1 MKLSIVT
8 TAYKSTEFL
17 REFHLRMSN
26 AVKKI
31 TDDYEIIFVNDGCP
45 DESLSVLREIIN
57 QDEKSKLINL
67 SRNFGHHK
75 AMMTGMEHAQG
86 DYIFTIDCDLEEQPE
101 ELEKFYQKII
111 QGGDD
116 CINSVIKARK
126 GGLIEKKFDGL
137 FYPVFNFLSNQKIA
151 KNLCTA
157 SLMSKRYVES
167 LVKYREQGVYLAGI
181 KALNGFKQSYIFIK
195 KTSRKSERSY
205 NFLRRV
211 SLAVNSITSFSSK
224 PLYYIFYLGIIISSC
239 STVFGFC
246 LIYKK
251 FFQSVSIE
259 GWSSIMVSLWFIAG
273 VITMSLGVIAI
284 YLAKIFTEI
293 KPRPYAIIEGIY
305 QKHDHKTQK

>member
-8 TAYKSTEFL
+8 TTYKSTEFL

-26 AVKKI
+26 VVKKI

-45 DESLSVLREIIN
+45 DGSLRVLREIVN
-57 QDEKSKLINL
+57 QDGKSKLINL

-75 AMMTGMEHAQG
+75 AMMTGIEHTQG

-101 ELEKFYQKII
+101 ELVKFYQKIL
-111 QGGDD
+111 QDDDD
-116 CINSVIKARK
+116 CINSVIHARK
-126 GGLIEKKFDGL
+126 GGLIERKFDGL

-157 SLMSKRYVES
+157 SLMSKRYVAS
-167 LVKYREQGVYLAGI
+167 LVKYREQVCYLAGI
-181 KALNGFKQSYIFIK
+181 KALNGFKKSCISIK
-195 KTSRKSERSY
+195 KTSREGKRSY

-211 SLAVNSITSFSSK
+211 ALAVDSITSFSSK
-224 PLYYIFYLGIIISSC
+224 PLYYIFYLGTFISSC
-239 STVFGFC
+239 STIFGFW
-246 LIYKK
+246 LLYKK
-251 FFQSVSIE
+251 LFQSVRIE

-273 VITMSLGVIAI
+273 VITMSLGIISI

-293 KPRPYAIIEGIY
+293 TPRPYVTIEGIY
-305 QKHDHKTQK
+305 QKHE